1 MYELYSNYSPGED
14 IVTAR
19 AKQPISADAV
29 VFLSTMTQIVVDIAN
44 AFNENFSNFKL
55 TAIAPSYPTSCTEQ
69 VYRYCYPLKSPMTRR
84 SATSM
89 RSGDVVGI
97 SVTGSSLLV
106 RSQGYCQIVSQS
118 TFI

>member
-29 VFLSTMTQIVVDIAN
+29 FFLSTMTQIVVDIAN

-55 TAIAPSYPTSCTEQ
+55 TAIAPSYPYIM
-69 VYRYCYPLKSPMTRR
+69 YRAGIQILLSIEIPDDKAECDFYAIRR
-84 SATSM
+84 CCWYFS
-89 RSGDVVGI
+89 R
-97 SVTGSSLLV
+97 
-106 RSQGYCQIVSQS
+106 R
-118 TFI
+118 